1 MKRFLVVA
9 ALLIAAIAIFAVTKY
24 SGAQG
29 VPNLKGTW
37 SGTFRSVIYGSNVH
51 HPGSQTIAS
60 PPRVR
65 SIRFTFDITGQD
77 GRLLWGT
84 SRSSASPKEP
94 FAATMTADLN
104 TILGADTDGLFG
116 MRVISQRRIELCYAH
131 SALSPS
137 RSIVASCGTLERT
150 R

>member
-1 MKRFLVVA
+1 
-9 ALLIAAIAIFAVTKY
+9 
-24 SGAQG
+24 
-29 VPNLKGTW
+29 
-37 SGTFRSVIYGSNVH
+37 
-51 HPGSQTIAS
+51 
-60 PPRVR
+60 
-65 SIRFTFDITGQD
+65 
-77 GRLLWGT
+77 
-84 SRSSASPKEP
+84 
-94 FAATMTADLN
+94 MTADLN